1 MYSYRC
7 IITFQVVHVKEFYY
21 VVKNCVTQLTLL
33 ELKKKSL
40 ITTTYLTVMK
50 LKTRPSYFPG
60 GGGGGLASWDFI
72 NYGPIPRINWIGN

>member
-1 MYSYRC
+1 M

-60 GGGGGLASWDFI
+60 GGGGAAWDYI

>member
-60 GGGGGLASWDFI
+60 GGGAGAWDFI
-72 NYGPIPRINWIGN
+72 NYGPISRINWIGN

>member
-60 GGGGGLASWDFI
+60 GGGGGRHGTLLIMGQFPELT
-72 NYGPIPRINWIGN
+72 G

>member
-1 MYSYRC
+1 MTLVRNWERSVQYYRC
-7 IITFQVVHVKEFYY
+7 SMIITFQVVHVKEFYY

-60 GGGGGLASWDFI
+60 GGGMGL
-72 NYGPIPRINWIGN
+72 Y

>member
-60 GGGGGLASWDFI
+60 GGGRGGAHGTLLIMGQFPELT
-72 NYGPIPRINWIGN
+72 G

>member
-7 IITFQVVHVKEFYY
+7 IITFQVVHVKEFCY

-60 GGGGGLASWDFI
+60 GGAAWDFI

>member
-60 GGGGGLASWDFI
+60 GGGGLASWDFI

>member
-60 GGGGGLASWDFI
+60 GGGWRHGTLLIMGQFPELT
-72 NYGPIPRINWIGN
+72 G